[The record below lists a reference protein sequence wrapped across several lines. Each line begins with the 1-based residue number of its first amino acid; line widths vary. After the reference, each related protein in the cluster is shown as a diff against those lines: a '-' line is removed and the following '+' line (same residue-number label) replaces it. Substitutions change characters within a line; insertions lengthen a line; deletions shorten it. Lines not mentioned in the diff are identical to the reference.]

1 MGDHMKIM
9 QELRNYVLEEEFRII
24 YSNRKLNITNYIS
37 IPIFESNEIHIKY
50 SDGKII
56 IYGKNLT
63 ISKLSKDEVLITGDI
78 NKLEFRLDN
87 E

>member
-1 MGDHMKIM
+1 MKLM
-9 QELRNYVLEEEFRII
+9 QELRNYVLEEEFKII
-24 YSNRKLNITNYIS
+24 YKSGKLYTSNYIS

-50 SDGKII
+50 NSGKII
-56 IYGKNLT
+56 LTGKNLT
-63 ISKLSKDEVLITGDI
+63 ISKLSKDEVLITGGI

>member
-1 MGDHMKIM
+1 MKLM
-9 QELRNYVLEEEFRII
+9 QELRNYVLEEEFKIV
-24 YSNRKLNITNYIS
+24 YKNGKLYITNYIS

-50 SDGKII
+50 INGKII
-56 IYGKNLT
+56 VNGKNLT
-63 ISKLSKDEVLITGDI
+63 ISKLSKDEVLITGEI